1 MAVTWPVVKNLLET
15 AITES
20 QAANTHIR
28 DDLWNRCIG
37 VLSKAELERLRT
49 THIAVLGIGGI
60 GMPLLELLVR
70 AGAEKITIVDNDK
83 IDPTNLNRVPL
94 AFPFTVGQPK
104 VEVAELF
111 MRLIN
116 SHVQIRKFQT
126 ITSANIAEVLNGVE
140 VVALT
145 LDGLYSSLV
154 TAKYCREQRIP
165 FIEGWALAGIMNAR
179 IFDPSG
185 PSYEETYG
193 LKITKNYDELTEN
206 DLKQLDSDFLVAISK
221 ISQETTVH
229 YTSEGIRLM
238 LDGAPRR
245 SFGPFVWIIS
255 AILASEL
262 VFKLVLNRPLPQ
274 KCAPDIFLYDYMR
287 YLDLAK
293 KGQRKQL
300 RSQITAILNNGGT
313 EKDKV
318 DALLK
323 MML

>member
-1 MAVTWPVVKNLLET
+1 MAVTWPAVKNLLET

-20 QAANTHIR
+20 QATNTHIR
-28 DDLWNRCIG
+28 DDLWDRCIG
-37 VLSKAELERLRT
+37 VLSKAELEHLRT
-49 THIAVLGIGGI
+49 THIAVLGVGGI

-70 AGAEKITIVDNDK
+70 AGAETITIVDKDS

-94 AFPFTVGQPK
+94 AFPFTVGQQK

-116 SHVQIRKFQT
+116 PNVHIRKFQT
-126 ITSANIAEVLNGVE
+126 ITSINVAEVLKGVD

-154 TAKYCREQRIP
+154 TANYCREHQIP

-193 LKITKNYDELTEN
+193 LRITKKYDDLTEV
-206 DLKQLDSDFLVAISK
+206 DLKQLDQDFLVAISK
-221 ISQETTVH
+221 LSQETTTH
-229 YTSEGIRLM
+229 YTSEGLRLM
-238 LDGAPRR
+238 MDGAPRR

-262 VFKLVLNRPLPQ
+262 VFKLVLNRALPH
-274 KCAPDIFLYDYMR
+274 KCAPDIFLYDYVR

-300 RSQITAILNNGGT
+300 RSQITEILNNRGS
-313 EKDKV
+313 EKEKV
-318 DALLK
+318 DRLLK